1 MSQLVTNSKK
11 GMNRENNPVNVQ
23 NGRAGSFSLAMILK
37 GILLQFQGNSR
48 AIPGQFQGN
57 SRPVQNFRKFFRILS
72 GLVLEDSR
80 KFFLKIVD
88 RAITGKFQSGF
99 RAC

>member
-1 MSQLVTNSKK
+1 MSQLVTNSKN
-11 GMNRENNPVNVQ
+11 GMNRENNPVNEQ

-37 GILLQFQGNSR
+37 GILL
-48 AIPGQFQGN
+48 QFQGN